1 MKYRMFHLRGN
12 EEKQSYIKQEKKFAL
27 LFTSIGFME
36 RKGSI
41 SYFHQMMYC
50 NLNALSTFE
59 THS

>member
-1 MKYRMFHLRGN
+1 MKYSMFHLRGN
-12 EEKQSYIKQEKKFAL
+12 EEKQSYIKWEKNPTL

-36 RKGSI
+36 LNYNI
-41 SYFHQMMYC
+41 SYFHQILYH